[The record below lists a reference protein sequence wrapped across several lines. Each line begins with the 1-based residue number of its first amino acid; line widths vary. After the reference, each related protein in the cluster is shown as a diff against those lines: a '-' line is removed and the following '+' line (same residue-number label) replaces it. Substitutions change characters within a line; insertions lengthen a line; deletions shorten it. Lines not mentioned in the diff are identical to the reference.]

1 KPQLVITTYHR
12 NNPDV
17 PFNFFAEESDGTQ
30 RLFNMMLTI
39 LDIVKNN
46 KILLIDEIETQL
58 HIKLVEYII
67 GLFNKSESAQ
77 LIYTTH
83 NTYLLN
89 TNKLRKDQ
97 IYFVNKRDDGSSDL
111 YSLFDYKDF
120 RDGLDAEKA
129 YLQGRFDAIPYIDEQ
144 TDNFIK

>member
-1 KPQLVITTYHR
+1 M
-12 NNPDV
+12 
-17 PFNFFAEESDGTQ
+17 ESQ

-58 HIKLVEYII
+58 HIKLVRIYYRFVSI
-67 GLFNKSESAQ
+67 KAESAQ

-97 IYFVNKRDDGSSDL
+97 IYFVK
-111 YSLFDYKDF
+111 
-120 RDGLDAEKA
+120 
-129 YLQGRFDAIPYIDEQ
+129 Q
-144 TDNFIK
+144 TG

>member
-1 KPQLVITTYHR
+1 MR
-12 NNPDV
+12 NHW
-17 PFNFFAEESDGTQ
+17 T
-30 RLFNMMLTI
+30 
-39 LDIVKNN
+39 
-46 KILLIDEIETQL
+46 EIEKYLEDQKIAQEL
-58 HIKLVEYII
+58 I
-67 GLFNKSESAQ
+67 GE
-77 LIYTTH
+77 
-83 NTYLLN
+83 
-89 TNKLRKDQ
+89 LRDFHMRYEVKDQ

>member
-1 KPQLVITTYHR
+1 
-12 NNPDV
+12 
-17 PFNFFAEESDGTQ
+17 
-30 RLFNMMLTI
+30 MMLTI

-129 YLQGRFDAIPYIDEQ
+129 YLQGRLMPSRILTNRRI
-144 TDNFIK
+144 IL

>member
-1 KPQLVITTYHR
+1 MFLSTFLQKSLMNTAFIQYDAD
-12 NNPDV
+12 NP
-17 PFNFFAEESDGTQ
+17 GYRQ
-30 RLFNMMLTI
+30 RI
-39 LDIVKNN
+39 N

>member
-1 KPQLVITTYHR
+1 MKKTPPHEKTGTSAPSALH
-12 NNPDV
+12 NP
-17 PFNFFAEESDGTQ
+17 
-30 RLFNMMLTI
+30 
-39 LDIVKNN
+39 
-46 KILLIDEIETQL
+46 
-58 HIKLVEYII
+58 
-67 GLFNKSESAQ
+67 
-77 LIYTTH
+77 TH

-144 TDNFIK
+144 TDSFIK